1 VAIITMLKST
11 SSSIPNNDSVA
22 VALWTTLGARLYHIS
37 VALRTRL
44 RAASARQAAKR
55 LQLSLI
61 VTTTIL
67 SALGGSIFA
76 QEVPTITVSKGDKIN
91 LTVSPL
97 GGSEGAA
104 VTKTLQNDLMLSGYF
119 ILSGNAAYIARGTA
133 SGGSLQGQVVDRSG
147 GTVLSKSYSGRAR
160 ENAHRFADEII
171 ETLTGNKGF
180 ANSKVAFIA
189 TRSGKKE
196 VYVADYDGS
205 NARQMTHDGVISVHP
220 SMSPDGRR
228 IAYTSYQSGY
238 PDVYVIDLMSGAR
251 NRIVNFPG
259 TNSGASFSPD
269 GGRIALSVSKDGN
282 PELYTV
288 SASGGGARRLTHT
301 RGVES
306 GPSWSPSGDEIVYSF
321 DDSRGPQ
328 LYRISAGGGSGQ
340 PIATGHGYCTEPN
353 WSPDG
358 KKIAFNVR
366 GGGGFEIA
374 IVDLNGG
381 SRVVGAGENPVW
393 GADSRHIMFTEGG
406 ALYMLDT
413 VTSHKNKILDRL
425 GKITEPS
432 WSR

>member
-1 VAIITMLKST
+1 MKQRSEIKNQRSEVRGR
-11 SSSIPNNDSVA
+11 SSGLLLLA
-22 VALWTTLGARLYHIS
+22 C
-37 VALRTRL
+37 
-44 RAASARQAAKR
+44 
-55 LQLSLI
+55 LS
-61 VTTTIL
+61 IL
-67 SALGGSIFA
+67 SASGGSIRA

-97 GGSEGAA
+97 GGSDGAA
-104 VTKTLQNDLMLSGYF
+104 VTKTLQNDLTLSGYF
-119 ILSGNAAYIARGTA
+119 ILSGNASYTARGSA
-133 SGGSLQGQVVDRSG
+133 SGGNLQGQVVDHSG
-147 GTVLSKSYSGRAR
+147 GTVLSKSYSGGAR
-160 ENAHRFADEII
+160 ENAHRFADDIV

-180 ANSKVAFIA
+180 ATSKIAFIG

-196 VYVADYDGS
+196 VYVGYYDGS
-205 NARQMTHDGVISVHP
+205 NVRQLTHDGVISVHP
-220 SMSPDGRR
+220 SISPDGRR
-228 IAYTSYQSGY
+228 IAYTGYQSGY
-238 PDVYVIDLMSGAR
+238 PDVYLIDLASGAR

-259 TNSGASFSPD
+259 TNSGAAFSRD

-306 GPSWSPSGDEIVYSF
+306 GPTWSPSGDEIIYSF
-321 DDSRGPQ
+321 DDGRGPQ
-328 LYRISAGGGSGQ
+328 LYRISSGGGNGQ
-340 PIATGHGYCTEPN
+340 PIATGRGYCTEPN

-374 IVDLNGG
+374 IVDLGG
-381 SRVVGAGENPVW
+381 GGTRVVAAGENPVW
-393 GADSRHIMFTEGG
+393 GADSRHIIFAEGSD
-406 ALYMLDT
+406 LYLLDT
-413 VTSHKNKILDRL
+413 VSSRKNKILDGL

>member
-1 VAIITMLKST
+1 MSEVGSQR
-11 SSSIPNNDSVA
+11 SVF
-22 VALWTTLGARLYHIS
+22 LLIGAMS
-37 VALRTRL
+37 
-44 RAASARQAAKR
+44 
-55 LQLSLI
+55 
-61 VTTTIL
+61 IL
-67 SALGGSIFA
+67 SALGGLIFA
-76 QEVPTITVSKGDKIN
+76 QDVPTITVSKGDKIN

-97 GGSEGAA
+97 DGSEGAA
-104 VTKTLQNDLMLSGYF
+104 VTKTLQNDLTVSGYF
-119 ILSGNAAYIARGTA
+119 ILSGNAAYTARGTA
-133 SGGSLQGQVVDRSG
+133 SSGSLQGQVVDRSG
-147 GTVLSKSYSGRAR
+147 GTVLSKSYTGNAR
-160 ENAHRFADEII
+160 ENAHRFADDII

-180 ANSKVAFIA
+180 ANSKIAFIA

-220 SMSPDGRR
+220 SISSDGRL
-228 IAYTSYQSGY
+228 IAYTGYQSGY
-238 PDVYVIDLMSGAR
+238 PDVYVIDLASGAR

-269 GGRIALSVSKDGN
+269 SNRIALSVSRDGN
-282 PELYTV
+282 PELYTI

-321 DDSRGPQ
+321 DDGRGPQ
-328 LYRISAGGGSGQ
+328 LYRISAGGGNGQ

-366 GGGGFEIA
+366 GGGGFQVA
-374 IVDLNGG
+374 IVDLSGG
-381 SRVVGAGENPVW
+381 TRVVGSGENPVW
-393 GADSRHIMFTEGG
+393 GADSRHIIFTEGG
-406 ALYMLDT
+406 TLFMLDT
-413 VTSHKNKILDRL
+413 VTSHKSKVLDSL